1 MPKDYRKLLKTPK
14 FVQITAAAGGQ
25 MWYNSIEKNLQSI
38 LSKLDKD
45 LSIELNFN
53 VDGLPIFKSSQRC
66 FWPILSNIH
75 RDKKNF
81 FMYLSNF
88 LTNSVFVPPDMPN
101 VQPMIVGIWCGEGK
115 PNNLDEFLSQFVAE
129 LNVILQ
135 NGITVNGHNVKIGK
149 RCFICDAPARAFIKG
164 IVISL
169 SFFVLKTSI
178 FLRHCEF

>member
-66 FWPILSNIH
+66 FWPILANIH
-75 RDKKNF
+75 GDKKNF

-88 LTNSVFVPPDMPN
+88 LTNSYLYH
-101 VQPMIVGIWCGEGK
+101 QICPMF
-115 PNNLDEFLSQFVAE
+115 NQ
-129 LNVILQ
+129 
-135 NGITVNGHNVKIGK
+135 
-149 RCFICDAPARAFIKG
+149 
-164 IVISL
+164 
-169 SFFVLKTSI
+169 
-178 FLRHCEF
+178 